1 MFYLIFHF
9 EIEYRTS
16 RTIKRDSNSG
26 KSGTKCMFFLHKY
39 LRTQPQTSLAS
50 STFQGSFVVKV
61 VVRGGSASQ
70 QLTVTDLRLTKYI
83 PP

>member
-1 MFYLIFHF
+1 MTFYLIFYF
-9 EIEYRTS
+9 EIEYRIS

-50 STFQGSFVVKV
+50 PAFQGSSAVKV
-61 VVRGGSASQ
+61 AVRRGSASQ
-70 QLTVTDLRLTKYI
+70 QLTVTDLRLTR
-83 PP
+83 